1 MLLFLL
7 AFDMFIEEMP
17 MREGCALRVSVWS
30 VWVTCCSRCVHLHVK
45 MFFVRQEIYHSLA
58 ARNLS
63 QPSGERFPQMVCG
76 EIFFGWLQRAP
87 LGGALTRNLSIGELF
102 GLSENGKSSQKSF
115 PLEPPGRS
123 SSWRSSHQEY
133 LEPYLAILVGHF
145 LARLDIFYPCIRT
158 GIR

>member
-1 MLLFLL
+1 MYDQCGSLVV
-7 AFDMFIEEMP
+7 D
-17 MREGCALRVSVWS
+17 
-30 VWVTCCSRCVHLHVK
+30 CSCCVHLHVK
-45 MFFVRQEIYHSLA
+45 IFFVRRDIYHSLA

-115 PLEPPGRS
+115 PLEPPGRGELLVEELS
-123 SSWRSSHQEY
+123 
-133 LEPYLAILVGHF
+133 PGILGALLSNIGWSFSGAARYF
-145 LARLDIFYPCIRT
+145 LPMH
-158 GIR
+158 